1 MSALGSRP
9 PVPDAPGIA
18 GFVGGPGIERLDAP
32 SFDIGEL
39 RSALSEVLA
48 RIGYDDTYRDS
59 GFGTL
64 PVTRRPGTSGFD
76 PVDISGQYWL
86 RPDETYE
93 EVARD
98 PVVDEHGYTE
108 LLPEFAGTYFE
119 HVVTELRSIGA
130 IGRTRLNLKE
140 PFNVN
145 SFHRDP
151 EPRVHIPIHTNPG
164 CMFVVNHHVTHLPA
178 DGSTCYTDTRGYH
191 TAFNGGDTD
200 RVHLVAAVLGS
211 P

>member
-1 MSALGSRP
+1 M
-9 PVPDAPGIA
+9 
-18 GFVGGPGIERLDAP
+18 
-32 SFDIGEL
+32 
-39 RSALSEVLA
+39 
-48 RIGYDDTYRDS
+48 
-59 GFGTL
+59 
-64 PVTRRPGTSGFD
+64 
-76 PVDISGQYWL
+76 
-86 RPDETYE
+86 
-93 EVARD
+93 
-98 PVVDEHGYTE
+98 VDEHGYTE

-178 DGSTCYTDTRGYH
+178 DGSTYYTDTRGYH